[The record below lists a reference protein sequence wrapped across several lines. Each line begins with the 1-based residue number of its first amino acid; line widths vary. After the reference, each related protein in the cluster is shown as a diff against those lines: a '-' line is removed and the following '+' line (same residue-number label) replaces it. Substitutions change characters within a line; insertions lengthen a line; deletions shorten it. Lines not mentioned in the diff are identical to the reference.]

1 MEINLLVTIDARE
14 QAALQSALVTHGA
27 PECLLTLALTGACR
41 IVNVEEA
48 KRLRRWLADIRVANQ
63 NNVALLNSLER
74 DLIRFGV

>member
-1 MEINLLVTIDARE
+1 MEINWLVTIDAQE

-27 PECLLTLALTGACR
+27 PECLVTLALNGRCR
-41 IVNVEEA
+41 IANVEEA
-48 KRLRRWLADIRVANQ
+48 KRLRRWLADTRVANQ

>member
-1 MEINLLVTIDARE
+1 MEINWQVTIDARE
-14 QAALQSALVTHGA
+14 QAALQAALVTHGA
-27 PECLLTLALTGACR
+27 PECLMTLALNGRCR

-48 KRLRRWLADIRVANQ
+48 KRLRRWLADTRVANQ